1 MRLTKRQLKRIIREE
16 YSRLKR
22 RGLIKEARV
31 PMTQVSITFEL
42 FDGGEWNCDVP
53 EHIANQLDD
62 LMAAAAG
69 EYGQL
74 SPEQIADNE
83 EELMMTME
91 ELYGVCEEMA
101 FDTGATEEG
110 LGAPMSC
117 SHPEV
122 WELIQK
128 AAQMY

>member
-22 RGLIKEARV
+22 RGLIKEAYM
-31 PMTQVSITFEL
+31 PMTQAQITFEL
-42 FDGGEWNCDVP
+42 FDGGEWNCNVP
-53 EHIANQLDD
+53 EHIAGQLDD
-62 LMAAAAG
+62 LMAAEAG

-74 SPEQIADNE
+74 SPEQMEDNQE
-83 EELMMTME
+83 EMMMAIE

-101 FDTGATEEG
+101 FDSGATEEG

-117 SHPEV
+117 SHDGL
-122 WELIQK
+122 WALIQK
-128 AAQMY
+128 AAQRY

>member
-22 RGLIKEARV
+22 RGLIKEANM
-31 PMTQVSITFEL
+31 PMTQVQITFEL
-42 FDGGEWNCDVP
+42 FDGGEWSCEVP
-53 EHIANQLDD
+53 EHMASILDD
-62 LMAAAAG
+62 LMAAEAG
-69 EYGQL
+69 EYGEL
-74 SPEQIADNE
+74 SPEQMEDNQ
-83 EELMMTME
+83 EELMMTMD

-101 FDTGATEEG
+101 FDSGATEEG

-117 SHPEV
+117 SHDGL
-122 WELIQK
+122 WALIQK

>member
-22 RGLIKEARV
+22 RGLIKESRM

-53 EHIANQLDD
+53 EHILGQLDD
-62 LMAAAAG
+62 LLAAQAG

-83 EELMMTME
+83 EESMMTMD
-91 ELYGVCEEMA
+91 ELYGICEEMA
-101 FDTGATEEG
+101 FDSGATEEG
-110 LGAPMSC
+110 LGAPLSC
-117 SHPEV
+117 SHDEL
-122 WELIQK
+122 WDLIQK
-128 AAQMY
+128 AADMY

>member
-22 RGLIKEARV
+22 RGLIKESRM

-53 EHIANQLDD
+53 EHILGQLDD
-62 LMAAAAG
+62 LLAAQAG

-83 EELMMTME
+83 EELMMTMD
-91 ELYGVCEEMA
+91 ELYGICEEMA
-101 FDTGATEEG
+101 FDSGATEEG
-110 LGAPMSC
+110 LGAPLSC
-117 SHPEV
+117 SHDEL
-122 WELIQK
+122 WDLIQK
-128 AAQMY
+128 AADMY